1 MRGSIRRQSLWI
13 LALAVAALS
22 ITPVVAFARVFT
34 DQPSYSPG
42 DVVTISGDNSDG
54 AGYQAGE
61 TVHVVAGIAGSYTA
75 SCDAVA
81 DASGAWSC
89 QVTLP
94 SDDAAIG
101 VSSYTATGLSSGVS
115 QSGTFK
121 DSGCPNST
129 AIGNFVTSNI
139 VGASFTTS
147 GTTATYRFD
156 SFVNRNPI
164 GGVPGLIE
172 YCVYTSPLPT
182 GVTAQ
187 AIGANGAAFT
197 ADTEPQQGFFDFERA
212 GGNPSNI
219 PLNGTTGTVM
229 GTATWSATPPTTQT
243 IILHIND
250 SGECSRLY
258 TAGTSTCFVR
268 PGTANATLT
277 LVKVVDHN
285 GTSDTTAKTA
295 WTLTAT
301 GPTPLSG
308 AGGASGSVSPGTYTL
323 AESGPTGPAWT
334 SSGFDC
340 GAGVVTTI
348 TLNGG
353 DTRTCTVTNTA
364 VPPKLTLVKNV
375 DHSGTTDATPASAWT
390 LKAAAA
396 SATQT
401 VQLVSGAGGAS
412 GTADIGAYNLSEAG
426 PGAPGWTSSG
436 FDCGAG
442 VVPSVTLA
450 LGDNTTCTITNTA
463 VPPKLTVNKVLVP
476 STDAGKFNL
485 QIDGLTAGTGANVG
499 DGGTTGAVTV
509 LTLGSHTVGETAGT
523 GTTLANYD
531 SVISGSCTAT
541 GAVSLA
547 LGDVKTCTITNTGKG
562 NLTIVKKTIGG
573 DGTFSVSVSGPTPY
587 SGSISTVGGTGSLGP
602 KRVTTGTYSVAET
615 LPANWVQTS
624 STCGN
629 VTVPTG
635 GDVTC
640 TITNTGNGKITI
652 VKKATGN
659 PNGGTTFTFPVS
671 GSVVYNGPYS
681 STQSITT
688 NTLIS
693 GTTFRG
699 DVTITVP
706 GGSYSVT
713 ENPNGTWVL
722 TGAVCYSGAEQ
733 TPVPASAVNNLPPT
747 PATFSITPGSQE
759 TCVFE
764 NTLPVTRT
772 QGFWATHFNF
782 TNSMWATKVP
792 AADKQIVCGTTV
804 VKDITNDVSGT
815 GTSRL
820 YGGFWSGISKTSA
833 GKARTAVDQA
843 RMKLVQQLQAA
854 ILNRDVFGAPDNGK
868 IAQAKADYCGTN
880 ATAMTNDAGA
890 LGSFNQ
896 SGEVVPLDPSQ
907 FALTPAEPQKAQ
919 TTANKAYWDV
929 LP

>member
-1 MRGSIRRQSLWI
+1 MKDIVGRLWILI
-13 LALAVAALS
+13 LALAVTALT
-22 ITPVVAFARVFT
+22 ITPIVAFARVFT
-34 DQPSYSPG
+34 DQPSYAPG
-42 DVVTISGDNSDG
+42 EVVTISGDNSDG

-61 TVHVVAGIAGSYTA
+61 TVHVVAGIPGSYTTA
-75 SCDAVA
+75 CDAVA

-89 QVTLP
+89 QVGLP
-94 SDDAAIG
+94 SDDTPIG
-101 VSSYTATGLSSGVS
+101 VSSYTATGQSSGVS
-115 QSGTFK
+115 ETGTFK

-139 VGASFTTS
+139 VGASFTAS

-156 SFVNRNPI
+156 SFVNRNPV
-164 GGVPGLIE
+164 GGIPGLIE

-182 GVTAQ
+182 SVLAQ
-187 AIGANGAAFT
+187 AVGANGDPFT
-197 ADTEPQQGFFDFERA
+197 SSIESQQGFFDFERA
-212 GGNPSNI
+212 GGNPSNV

-229 GTATWSATPPTTQT
+229 GTATWSATAPTTQT
-243 IILHIND
+243 ILLHIND
-250 SGECSRLY
+250 SAECSRLY

-268 PGTANATLT
+268 PGVARATLT
-277 LVKVVDHN
+277 LVKNVDHS
-285 GTSDTTAKTA
+285 GTSDTTAATA

-323 AESGPTGPAWT
+323 SESGPGTPGWT

-340 GAGVVTTI
+340 GAGVVTSI

-353 DTRTCTVTNTA
+353 DTRTCTITNTA
-364 VPPKLTLVKNV
+364 VPPRLTLVKNV
-375 DHSGTTDATPASAWT
+375 DHSGTSDMTLASAWT
-390 LKAAAA
+390 LTATKGTSVI
-396 SATQT
+396 SA
-401 VQLVSGAGGAS
+401 AGGVSNA
-412 GTADIGAYNLSEAG
+412 TADIGSYALTESG

-450 LGDNTTCTITNTA
+450 LGDNKTCTITNTA
-463 VPPKLTVNKVLVP
+463 VPPRLTVNKVLIP

-485 QIDGLTAGTGANVG
+485 QIDGGTAGTGANVG
-499 DGGTTGAVTV
+499 DGGTTGAVTI
-509 LTLGSHTVGETAGT
+509 LTLGPHTVSETAGT
-523 GTTLANYD
+523 GTTLSFYD
-531 SVISGSCTAT
+531 SVISGDCAAS

-547 LGDVKTCTITNTGKG
+547 LGDVKVCTITNTGKG

-573 DGTFSVSVSGPTPY
+573 DGTFGVSVSGPTAY
-587 SGSISTVGGTGSLGP
+587 SGNITTSGGTGSLGP
-602 KRVTTGTYSVAET
+602 KRVTTGSYSVAET

-624 STCGN
+624 STCAN
-629 VTVPTG
+629 VSVPTG

-640 TITNTGNGKITI
+640 TIVNTGNGKITI

-659 PNGGTTFTFPVS
+659 PNGGNTFTFPVS
-671 GSVVYNGPYS
+671 GSALYNGPLS

-688 NTLIS
+688 STVIS

-747 PATFSITPGSQE
+747 TATFSVTPGSQE

-772 QGFWATHFNF
+772 QGFWATHYNF

-804 VKDITNDVSGT
+804 VKDITNVLGT
-815 GTSRL
+815 GTSNL
-820 YGGFWSGISKTSA
+820 YGGFWSGISKTST
-833 GKARTAVDQA
+833 GKARTALDQA

-854 ILNRDVFGAPDNGK
+854 ILNHDVFGAPDNGK

-880 ATAMTNDAGA
+880 ATAITNDAGA
-890 LGSFNQ
+890 LGQFNQ